1 MEKKQKSLTDRTW
14 DFLASVKL
22 AIIIFALIS
31 LTSIVGTI
39 LEQNASAQAN
49 IKILSGIVGYGLA
62 PKVYRVLETMGFM
75 DMYRSWWFI
84 GLLMLFSVNLLIC
97 SLDRL
102 PRTWKLVVEPFRPLA
117 SDRFRAFGL
126 KREFTLPGKTEAN
139 RDKLAAGLR
148 SLGFRRWQTST
159 EGGLQYYA
167 QKGRLSRLGVYIT
180 HLSIIVI
187 LLGAVVGW
195 VFGYKGFVNIPE
207 GTSTSLIWKRTLSLS
222 QAQVQE
228 RRLILRSLDAA
239 SGDVRMAA
247 ARLNVTEK
255 RLRDRMEAVGLK
267 DLGFSVTCEDFDVSF
282 YGQTDIPK
290 EYASLLT
297 VHEGPQEV
305 KSKWIEVN
313 DPLKYKG
320 WTFYQSSYSIL
331 EDPSRYIYIFRVIS
345 RTGEAETVR
354 IKKGGSFTIPGTD
367 VKATVVDYSPALSM
381 DASGRYYTYAD
392 AMNNPAAKL
401 AIDGG
406 GQSYTKWVLRR
417 YPETGVLPT
426 RDVVQ
431 LMDIWG
437 SQRTGLEVRIDPGVR
452 IVYLGCILISIG
464 LYFAFFMSHRKV
476 WVHAATEKGQTKVL
490 VAGTTSKYR
499 EGYEKRMD
507 AMIARLKGGK

>member
-62 PKVYRVLETMGFM
+62 PKVYRVMETMGFM

-255 RLRDRMEAVGLK
+255 
-267 DLGFSVTCEDFDVSF
+267 
-282 YGQTDIPK
+282 
-290 EYASLLT
+290 LT

-426 RDVVQ
+426 KDVVQ

-437 SQRTGLEVRIDPGVR
+437 SQYTGLEVRIDPGVWL
-452 IVYLGCILISIG
+452 VYLGCILISIG

-476 WVHAATEKGQTKVL
+476 WVHVATEKGQTKVL